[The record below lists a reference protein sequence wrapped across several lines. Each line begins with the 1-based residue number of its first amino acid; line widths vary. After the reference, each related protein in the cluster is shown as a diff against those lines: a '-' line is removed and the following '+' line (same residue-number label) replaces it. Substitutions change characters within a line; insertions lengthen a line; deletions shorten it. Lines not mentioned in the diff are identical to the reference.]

1 MRHFRPIAA
10 RTAGIAGLL
19 LAGAALPA
27 CDNEP
32 DDVRDATETAVDE
45 VDEATD
51 EVGDALDDAADDLD
65 DNVGG

>member
-45 VDEATD
+45 VEDAADEA
-51 EVGDALDDAADDLD
+51 GDAIDDAADDID
-65 DNVGG
+65 DATGG